1 VILFMIDP
9 LSWNGNGQGGLT
21 VYTASA
27 AGYDFEISPSAGQR
41 WRLRMWQLRRGN
53 RRVLFWD
60 KDGYTL
66 EAAQWT
72 ANQLLAKH
80 IP

>member
-1 VILFMIDP
+1 MIDP
-9 LSWNGNGQGGLT
+9 LSWTRPDQGELT
-21 VYTASA
+21 VYSASA
-27 AGYDFEISPSAGQR
+27 AGYDFEISPSADQG

-60 KDGYTL
+60 KAGYTL
-66 EAAQWT
+66 EQAQWT
-72 ANQLLAKH
+72 ANQLLGKH

>member
-1 VILFMIDP
+1 MIDH
-9 LSWNGNGQGGLT
+9 LTWNRNDRGELP

-27 AGYDFEISPSAGQR
+27 AGYDFVISPTAERS

-53 RRVLFWD
+53 RRILFWD
-60 KDGYTL
+60 KHGYTPE
-66 EAAQWT
+66 EAKWT
-72 ANQLLAKH
+72 AHQLLAKY

>member
-1 VILFMIDP
+1 MIDP
-9 LSWNGNGQGGLT
+9 LTWKRNDQGELT
-21 VYTASA
+21 VYIASA
-27 AGYDFEISPSAGQR
+27 AGYDFEISSTDSQS

-60 KDGYTL
+60 KSGYTL
-66 EAAQWT
+66 EQGQWT
-72 ANQLLAKH
+72 ANQLLAKY

>member
-1 VILFMIDP
+1 MIDQ
-9 LSWNGNGQGGLT
+9 LTWNLNDQGELT

-27 AGYDFEISPSAGQR
+27 AGYDFEISPTAEFG

-53 RRVLFWD
+53 RRIAFWD
-60 KDGYTL
+60 KSGYTL
-66 EAAQWT
+66 EEAKWT
-72 ANQLLAKH
+72 AHQLLAKY